1 MHDGYEL
8 ARQDKITG
16 LLAPQV
22 RAQGHTLAVCFR
34 GGPSGRANCG
44 SCEKCLRTGVGLALG
59 GVEPADAG
67 IDMTVE
73 DLDRWRAR
81 VMSGFYSDKP
91 LTLCDWRDLQVT
103 LAAGHGDVPPPLRS
117 FLEWLATVD
126 FDSIPPQ
133 PFWSRSRRR
142 TGLRR
147 WRARVVETLPP
158 PVQRL
163 RETRRRLGAARRRR
177 VAGAGAVGTVASSS
191 SDASGDDYGKLPV
204 SQAVTTS
211 PGER

>member
-1 MHDGYEL
+1 
-8 ARQDKITG
+8 
-16 LLAPQV
+16 
-22 RAQGHTLAVCFR
+22 
-34 GGPSGRANCG
+34 
-44 SCEKCLRTGVGLALG
+44 VGLALG

-133 PFWSRSRRR
+133 PSWSRSRRT

-147 WRARVVETLPP
+147 WRARVGEMLPP
-158 PVQRL
+158 PGQRL
-163 RETRRRLGAARRRR
+163 HDTRRRLRAARRSR
-177 VAGAGAVGTVASSS
+177 VVGADAVGAVAAPPDTSRN
-191 SDASGDDYGKLPV
+191 DCGKLL
-204 SQAVTTS
+204 SLHKQ
-211 PGER
+211 